1 VAVMRGASGA
11 ERGACGAVGGTV
23 TFEQAAPLG
32 DVTVTYD
39 LTGVLPG
46 EHGFHVHQFGDD
58 SVSTGALDTMG
69 QHFISFCVPEPG
81 ESAPECSSVHG
92 FPPSAAR
99 QNGDMGNLTAQGDC
113 TVKGSAVF
121 GQQKLSL
128 SESVRSIVGRAV
140 LLHVGADKGTQPF
153 GDAGGV
159 YAYGVVGA
167 AAGAQQAVGPSSP
180 TEFYS
185 SAHCSFIPAG
195 ELRVAG
201 RLAVEPSLNGSVV
214 LSANLTGFASAGPH
228 LLQLMEQ
235 GDLAGL
241 SSSGGGKGLGA
252 ALPLPAPLAALPLLV
267 SDASGAAALLFSS
280 PPAAVM
286 RSVAVLFGRTIVVRA
301 TASPDSAILGAAV
314 CGLASPNMV
323 PVVVRATSG
332 ASGGRPV
339 ATLAAF
345 MLLQLLAI
353 SCL

>member
-32 DVTVTYD
+32 DMQVTFD
-39 LTGVLPG
+39 LTGVTPG
-46 EHGFHVHQFGDD
+46 EHGFHVHQYGDD

-81 ESAPECSSVHG
+81 EGSPECSSAHG
-92 FPPSAAR
+92 FPPSVVR

-167 AAGAQQAVGPSSP
+167 AAGTQQAVGPSSP

-195 ELRVAG
+195 ELRVTG
-201 RLAVEPSLNGSVV
+201 RLAVELPSNGSVV

-235 GDLAGL
+235 GNVAGL
-241 SSSGGGKGLGA
+241 SSSGKGLGA
-252 ALPLPAPLAALPLLV
+252 ALPMPAPLAALPLLV

-280 PPAAVM
+280 PPAATM
-286 RSVAVLFGRTIVVRA
+286 PSVAALFGRTIVVRA

-323 PVVVRATSG
+323 PVVVRGTTG

-345 MLLQLLAI
+345 VLLQLLA
-353 SCL
+353 LNGL